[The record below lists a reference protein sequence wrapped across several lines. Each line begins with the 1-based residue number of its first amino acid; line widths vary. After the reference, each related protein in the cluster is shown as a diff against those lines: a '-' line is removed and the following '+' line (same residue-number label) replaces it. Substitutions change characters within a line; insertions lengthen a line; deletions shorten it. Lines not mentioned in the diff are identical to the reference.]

1 MTLPPNFHIVKHSL
15 IQHKMTFI
23 RDTSTKPKVFREL
36 VDEITILVATEAT
49 KDLPLK
55 IVETET
61 PLTRTTTK
69 ILDVRDVVIVPILRA
84 GFGMVNGVTRLIPN
98 AKIGSVGLERDHE
111 THRPVDYYFN
121 VPTSAENQ
129 IYLVLDPMLATGG
142 TAIATVDKLKNM
154 GANTIKFICL
164 IAAPEGITAFSNS
177 HPEVDVYS
185 AVLDEK
191 LNSQKYIVPGL
202 GDAGDRLFGTE

>member
-23 RDTSTKPKVFREL
+23 RDKSNKSKAFREL
-36 VDEITILVATEAT
+36 VDEITILVTAEAT

-61 PLTRTTTK
+61 PLTKTTTK
-69 ILDVRDVVIVPILRA
+69 ILDVMDVVIVPILRA
-84 GFGMVNGVTRLIPN
+84 GLGMVNGVTKLIPN
-98 AKIGSVGLERDHE
+98 AKIGYVGSERDHE
-111 THRPVDYYFN
+111 THRPVDYYFK
-121 VPTSAENQ
+121 VPAPSENQ
-129 IYLVLDPMLATGG
+129 FYLVVDPMLATGG
-142 TAIATVDKLKNM
+142 TAIATVEKLKNM
-154 GANTIKFICL
+154 GAETIKFICL
-164 IAAPEGITAFSNS
+164 IAAPEGVTSFSES

-185 AVLDEK
+185 AALDEK